1 MAKTHNLN
9 QHCQNLAKTRFWQ
22 RKKWSENPIVKNM
35 EKFDKPAGTNDF
47 LPEQM
52 VQRNFVENVVRETFE
67 TYGYAQVQTPLFES
81 FALLS
86 AQSGEEI
93 RHKMFTFVGSDRI
106 DYALRP
112 ELTAPVCRL
121 IANGELKQLP
131 YPYKLYYIGQ
141 CVRQEPITDG
151 TDVKREFRQAG
162 VELVGP
168 ASAHADA
175 EIIAIPT
182 RILEKL
188 NISQTQLRIGNTRIF
203 REIFKQ
209 VALDTKDHGE
219 IIWDIDYLARLRNE
233 SYLWDIETL
242 QDTLNMLRRAQGTDY
257 QGAYKIETSD
267 VQGVRENAAPT
278 YVEKLPAIAEETYKA
293 RWLRYFNVSEET
305 AQRCIDVSKI
315 CGDKDT
321 VMAAWETLLR
331 DTAKTARQELIALC
345 DCLENYNITDFEINL
360 GITRG
365 FDFYTGTVFQIESSE
380 KRLPLCGG
388 GRYDDLI
395 ASFGGPP
402 TPGAGFAFQ
411 FDALVEAFAGTGK
424 ITGNGR
430 KDYFIAADTPERISQ
445 AYQLA
450 ENLRRNGKNVEVDLM
465 ERELQ
470 AQQAYAKQANYTY
483 LLHLTANE
491 TMYQIQLK
499 TGDRKIVTV
508 DDLV

>member
-1 MAKTHNLN
+1 M
-9 QHCQNLAKTRFWQ
+9 
-22 RKKWSENPIVKNM
+22 KNM

-52 VQRNFVENVVRETFE
+52 AQRNFVENIICETFE

-86 AQSGEEI
+86 AQAGEEI
-93 RHKMFTFVGSDRI
+93 RHKMFTFVGSDRV

-121 IANGELKQLP
+121 IANGELKDRP

-151 TDVKREFRQAG
+151 TEVKREFRQAG
-162 VELVGP
+162 VELVGS

-175 EIIAIPT
+175 EIIAIPI

-188 NISQTQLRIGNTRIF
+188 DISQTRLRIGNTGIF
-203 REIFKQ
+203 REIFKE

-219 IIWDIDYLARLRNE
+219 IIWDIDYLARLRSE
-233 SYLWDIETL
+233 SHLWDIKTL
-242 QDTLNMLRRAQGTDY
+242 QDAFNMLRRSQGPDY
-257 QGAYKIETSD
+257 QGAYKIERSK
-267 VQGVRENAAPT
+267 VQELTENTAPS
-278 YVEKLPAIAEETYKA
+278 YAEKLPAIAEETYKA
-293 RWLRYFNVSEET
+293 RWLRYFNISEKT

-315 CGDKDT
+315 CGDKKT
-321 VMAAWETLLR
+321 VMAAWETLLG

-345 DCLENYNITDFEINL
+345 DCLENYDITDFEINL

-365 FDFYTGTVFQIESSE
+365 FDFYTGTVFQIELSE
-380 KRLPLCGG
+380 KGLALCGG
-388 GRYDDLI
+388 GRYDGLI

-411 FDALVEAFAGTGK
+411 FDALVEAFADTGK
-424 ITGNGR
+424 ATGNGR
-430 KDYFIAADTPERISQ
+430 RDYFIATETLEQTSEAQ
-445 AYQLA
+445 QLA
-450 ENLRRNGKNVEVDLM
+450 ETLRREGKNVEVDLM
-465 ERELQ
+465 ERDFQ
-470 AQQAYAKQANYTY
+470 AQRDYANRLNYDY
-483 LLHLTANE
+483 LLRLTTDASMYLIHLR
-491 TMYQIQLK
+491 
-499 TGDRKIVTV
+499 TGDTQKITVT
-508 DDLV
+508 DLLN

>member
-1 MAKTHNLN
+1 
-9 QHCQNLAKTRFWQ
+9 
-22 RKKWSENPIVKNM
+22 M

-52 VQRNFVENVVRETFE
+52 AQRNFVENIVRETFE

-93 RHKMFTFVGSDRI
+93 RHKMFTFVGSDRV

-121 IANGELKQLP
+121 IANGELKDLP

-141 CVRQEPITDG
+141 CVRQEPITDD
-151 TDVKREFRQAG
+151 TEVKREFRQAG

-168 ASAHADA
+168 ASTHADA
-175 EIIAIPT
+175 EIIAIPI

-188 NISQTQLRIGNTRIF
+188 DISRTRLRIGNTGIF

-219 IIWDIDYLARLRNE
+219 IIWDIDYLARLRSE
-233 SYLWDIETL
+233 SHLWDIETL
-242 QDTLNMLRRAQGTDY
+242 QDALNMLRRSQGSDY
-257 QGAYKIETSD
+257 QGAYRIETSE
-267 VQGVRENAAPT
+267 VQELTENTAPT
-278 YVEKLPAIAEETYKA
+278 YAEKLPAIAEETYKA
-293 RWLRYFNVSEET
+293 RWLRYFNISEET

-315 CGDKDT
+315 CGDKKT
-321 VMAAWETLLR
+321 VMAAWETLLG

-345 DCLENYNITDFEINL
+345 DCLENYDITDFEINL

-365 FDFYTGTVFQIESSE
+365 FDFYTGTVFQIELSE
-380 KRLPLCGG
+380 KGLSLCGG
-388 GRYDDLI
+388 GRYDGLI

-411 FDALVEAFAGTGK
+411 FDALVEAFAETGK
-424 ITGNGR
+424 ATGNGR
-430 KDYFIAADTPERISQ
+430 RDYFIATETLEQTSEAQR
-445 AYQLA
+445 LA
-450 ENLRRNGKNVEVDLM
+450 ETLRREGKNVEVDLM
-465 ERELQ
+465 ERDFQ
-470 AQQAYAKQANYTY
+470 AQRDYANRLNYDY
-483 LLHLTANE
+483 LLRLTTDASLYLTHLR
-491 TMYQIQLK
+491 
-499 TGDRKIVTV
+499 TGDTEKISVT
-508 DDLV
+508 DLP

>member
-1 MAKTHNLN
+1 
-9 QHCQNLAKTRFWQ
+9 
-22 RKKWSENPIVKNM
+22 M
-35 EKFDKPAGTNDF
+35 EKFDKPAGTSDF

-52 VQRNFVENVVRETFE
+52 VQRNFVENIVRETFE

-93 RHKMFTFVGSDRI
+93 RHKMFTFVGSDRV

-121 IANGELKQLP
+121 IANGELKDLP

-151 TDVKREFRQAG
+151 TEVKREFRQAG

-168 ASAHADA
+168 ASTHADA
-175 EIIAIPT
+175 EIIAIPI

-188 NISQTQLRIGNTRIF
+188 DISQPKLRIGNTGIF

-233 SYLWDIETL
+233 SHLWDTETL
-242 QDTLNMLRRAQGTDY
+242 QDALNMLRRSQGSNY
-257 QGAYKIETSD
+257 QGIHKIDAAD
-267 VQGVRENAAPT
+267 VQELTKNTALT
-278 YVEKLPAIAEETYKA
+278 YAEKLPAIAEETYKA
-293 RWLRYFNVSEET
+293 RWLRYFNISEET

-321 VMAAWETLLR
+321 VMAAWEILLGN
-331 DTAKTARQELIALC
+331 TAKTARQELIALC
-345 DCLENYNITDFEINL
+345 DCLKNYDITDFEINL

-365 FDFYTGTVFQIESSE
+365 FDFYTGTVFQIELSE
-380 KRLPLCGG
+380 KRLSLCGG
-388 GRYDDLI
+388 GRYNGLI
-395 ASFGGPP
+395 ASLGGPP

-411 FDALVEAFAGTGK
+411 FDALVEAFVDTRK
-424 ITGNGR
+424 VTGNGR
-430 KDYFIAADTPERISQ
+430 KDYFIATETLEQTSAAQR
-445 AYQLA
+445 LA
-450 ENLRRNGKNVEVDLM
+450 ETLRARGKNVEVDLM
-465 ERELQ
+465 ERDLQ
-470 AQQAYAKQANYTY
+470 AQQDYASQANYDY
-483 LLHLTANE
+483 LIRLVTDE
-491 TMYQIQLK
+491 PIRRIQIK
-499 TGDRKIVTV
+499 TGDTQVVTV
-508 DDLV
+508 SDLINA

>member
-1 MAKTHNLN
+1 
-9 QHCQNLAKTRFWQ
+9 
-22 RKKWSENPIVKNM
+22 M

-52 VQRNFVENVVRETFE
+52 AQRNFVENIIRETFE

-86 AQSGEEI
+86 AQAGEEI
-93 RHKMFTFVGSDRI
+93 RHKMFTFVGSDRV

-121 IANGELKQLP
+121 IANGELRHLP

-151 TDVKREFRQAG
+151 TEVKREFRQAG

-168 ASAHADA
+168 ASTHADA
-175 EIIAIPT
+175 EIIAIPI

-188 NISQTQLRIGNTRIF
+188 NISQTKLRIGNTGIF

-233 SYLWDIETL
+233 SHLWDMETL
-242 QDTLNMLRRAQGTDY
+242 QDALNMLRRSQGTDY
-257 QGAYKIETSD
+257 QGAYKIETSE
-267 VQGVRENAAPT
+267 VQELTENTAST
-278 YVEKLPAIAEETYKA
+278 YIEKLPAIAEETYKA

-321 VMAAWETLLR
+321 VMAAWGTLLGG
-331 DTAKTARQELIALC
+331 TAKTARQELMALC
-345 DCLENYNITDFEINL
+345 DRLEDYNITDFEINL

-365 FDFYTGTVFQIESSE
+365 FDFYTGTVFQIELSE
-380 KRLPLCGG
+380 KGLPLCGG
-388 GRYDDLI
+388 GRYDGLI

-411 FDALVEAFAGTGK
+411 FDALVEAFADTGK
-424 ITGNGR
+424 ATGNGR
-430 KDYFIAADTPERISQ
+430 RDYFIAVETADQ
-445 AYQLA
+445 ASEAHQLA
-450 ENLRRNGKNVEVDLM
+450 ETLRREDKNVEVDLM
-465 ERELQ
+465 ERNFQ
-470 AQQAYAKQANYTY
+470 AQRDYANRLNYDY
-483 LLHLTANE
+483 LLRLTTDDAMYLIHLR
-491 TMYQIQLK
+491 
-499 TGDRKIVTV
+499 TGDTQKITAT
-508 DDLV
+508 DLL

>member
-1 MAKTHNLN
+1 M
-9 QHCQNLAKTRFWQ
+9 
-22 RKKWSENPIVKNM
+22 S
-35 EKFDKPAGTNDF
+35 KFDKPAGTNDF

-52 VQRNFVENVVRETFE
+52 VQRNFVENIVRETFE
-67 TYGYAQVQTPLFES
+67 TYGYAEVQTPLFES

-93 RHKMFTFVGSDRI
+93 RHKMFTFVGSDRV

-121 IANGELKQLP
+121 IANGELTDLP

-151 TDVKREFRQAG
+151 TEVKREFRQAG

-175 EIIAIPT
+175 EIIALPI

-188 NISQTQLRIGNTRIF
+188 NISQTQLRIGNTGIF

-233 SYLWDIETL
+233 SHLWDIETL
-242 QDTLNMLRRAQGTDY
+242 QDALNMLRRSQGPDY
-257 QGAYKIETSD
+257 QGDYKIETSV
-267 VQGVRENAAPT
+267 VQGLTESTAST
-278 YVEKLPAIAEETYKA
+278 YVEQLPAIAEETYKA
-293 RWLRYFNVSEET
+293 RWFRYFNVSEET

-321 VMAAWETLLR
+321 VMTAWETLLG

-345 DCLENYNITDFEINL
+345 DCLENYDITNFEINL

-380 KRLPLCGG
+380 KHLPLCGG
-388 GRYDDLI
+388 GRYDGLI

-411 FDALVEAFAGTGK
+411 FEALVEAFADTGK
-424 ITGNGR
+424 ATGNGK
-430 KDYFIAADTPERISQ
+430 KDYFIAVETAEQTSEAHR
-445 AYQLA
+445 LA
-450 ENLRRNGKNVEVDLM
+450 ETLRKEGKNVEVDLM
-465 ERELQ
+465 ERDFQ
-470 AQQAYAKQANYTY
+470 AQRDYATRLNYDY
-483 LLHLTANE
+483 LLRLATDDAMYLIHLR
-491 TMYQIQLK
+491 
-499 TGDRKIVTV
+499 TGDTQKISVS
-508 DDLV
+508 DLF

>member
-1 MAKTHNLN
+1 M
-9 QHCQNLAKTRFWQ
+9 
-22 RKKWSENPIVKNM
+22 EN
-35 EKFDKPAGTNDF
+35 FDKPAGTNDF

-93 RHKMFTFVGSDRI
+93 RHKMFTFVGSDRV

-121 IANGELKQLP
+121 IANGKLRDYP

-151 TDVKREFRQAG
+151 TEVKREFRQAG

-175 EIIAIPT
+175 EIIAMPI

-188 NISQTQLRIGNTRIF
+188 NISGTKLRIGNTGVF

-209 VALDTKDHGE
+209 VALDTKDHSE
-219 IIWDIDYLARLRNE
+219 IIWDIDYLARLRAE
-233 SYLWDIETL
+233 SRLWDLETL
-242 QDTLNMLRRAQGTDY
+242 RDALNMLRRSQGSDY
-257 QGAYKIETSD
+257 QGVHKIDASA
-267 VQGVRENAAPT
+267 VQALTESTASMYA
-278 YVEKLPAIAEETYKA
+278 EKLPTIAEETYKA
-293 RWLRYFNVSEET
+293 RWHRYFNISEEI
-305 AQRCIDVSKI
+305 AQCCIDVSKI
-315 CGDKDT
+315 YGDKDT
-321 VMAAWETLLR
+321 VMAAWKTRLG
-331 DTAKTARQELIALC
+331 DTAHAARQELLARC
-345 DCLENYNITDFEINL
+345 DCLENYDITDFEINL

-365 FDFYTGTVFQIESSE
+365 FDFYTGTVFQIELTE
-380 KRLPLCGG
+380 KHLPLCGG
-388 GRYDDLI
+388 GRYDGLI

-411 FDALVEAFAGTGK
+411 FDALVDAYTDTVK
-424 ITGNGR
+424 TSGNGR
-430 KDYFIAADTPERISQ
+430 RDYFIAVETWEQTSEAQR
-445 AYQLA
+445 LA
-450 ENLRRNGKNVEVDLM
+450 ETLRREGKNVEVDLM
-465 ERELQ
+465 ERDFQ
-470 AQQAYAKQANYTY
+470 AQRDYANRLNYDY
-483 LLHLTANE
+483 LLRLSTDNSI
-491 TMYQIQLK
+491 YQIHLR
-499 TGDRKIVTV
+499 TGDTQKITVT
-508 DDLV
+508 DLL